1 VSEDDRVIA
10 TIDCVFSRSCDYPY
24 SPASRV
30 SVFREFTKRG
40 EFIGSLTDA
49 LSAAYLWRTVCISQ
63 GEGLNRKGGLV
74 MRKTSKKPWTVAA
87 LSGVILTFVVLNVSS
102 YAQSTTNSAWP
113 ILEAGLQQKKA
124 AQRVAAVRVLGF
136 IPGDPHAVELAEN
149 ALQDKNS
156 GVRAAAATALGLM
169 HASAADTE
177 LKQALKDKDLAVV
190 MAAAHA
196 LSLFNDP
203 ACYDAYYSVYT
214 GARKNDQGMIAQE
227 MKTLHD
233 PKQLVEMGVGEGIG
247 FVPFAGDGWEAYQMI
262 MKDKKDGVTAKAA
275 LVTALAKD
283 PEPRTGK
290 LLLTVSNNRNGV
302 LRLAALQAIAERGD
316 PVLLSGLEPR
326 LSDSKR
332 EVRYAAAAAII
343 HLEDVGKA
351 AALEAAKIA
360 QSELPTKANSMQATA
375 MPTPETK

>member
-1 VSEDDRVIA
+1 
-10 TIDCVFSRSCDYPY
+10 
-24 SPASRV
+24 
-30 SVFREFTKRG
+30 
-40 EFIGSLTDA
+40 
-49 LSAAYLWRTVCISQ
+49 
-63 GEGLNRKGGLV
+63 
-74 MRKTSKKPWTVAA
+74 MRQTSKKSWTVAA
-87 LSGVILTFVVLNVSS
+87 LSGVVLTFIVLSGS
-102 YAQSTTNSAWP
+102 CDAQSTANSTWP

-136 IPGDPHAVELAEN
+136 IPSDPHAVELAEK

-156 GVRAAAATALGLM
+156 SVRAAAATALGLM

-177 LKQALKDKDLAVV
+177 LKQALKDQDLVVV

-214 GARKNDQGMIAQE
+214 GARKNDQGMIAQG
-227 MKTLHD
+227 MKILHD

-247 FVPFAGDGWEAYQMI
+247 FVPFAGDGWEAYQTI
-262 MKDKKDGVTAKAA
+262 MKDKKDGVAAKVA

-290 LLLTVSNNRNGV
+290 LLLTVSHNRNWV
-302 LRLAALQAIAERGD
+302 LRLAALQAITKRGD
-316 PVLLSGLEPR
+316 PVLLSGIEPR
-326 LSDSKR
+326 LSDSKP

-351 AALEAAKIA
+351 AALEAARINP
-360 QSELPTKANSMQATA
+360 SELPTKANSMQATA
-375 MPTPETK
+375 LLTPETK

>member
-1 VSEDDRVIA
+1 
-10 TIDCVFSRSCDYPY
+10 
-24 SPASRV
+24 
-30 SVFREFTKRG
+30 
-40 EFIGSLTDA
+40 
-49 LSAAYLWRTVCISQ
+49 
-63 GEGLNRKGGLV
+63 